1 MIHNI
6 DQHSVPLSAASADYF
21 EHSQKE
27 RDYGLLPAASLASPS
42 KKSQLKT
49 PPHST
54 RRISGLTAINRG
66 ADGGYPPSSTRYMSS
81 KAVRT
86 AKSDEEN
93 PDMANISMLS
103 SGSDFADAYHTNANH
118 RSLVSGLDH
127 HHHGNGSLNI
137 EQHGLLSP
145 EFSSPNLYEH
155 VSSQNSNIFHAAD
168 VNIRVI
174 SDSPILENT
183 SDKENVPGRSD
194 EPLEAPKF
202 TKKRSNNG
210 SNNGNS
216 SNKKSRISKTPEDF
230 VLPQPHEMPEIIFES
245 SAKPPYSYASLIGM
259 ALLRS
264 PERRLTLAEIYQW
277 ISDNFKY
284 YKKGE
289 VGWQNSIRHNL
300 SLNKAFEKTEK
311 SKEKKGHFWQ
321 IVSGYEH
328 IYCNIKESKRS
339 GATTSA
345 AATAA
350 TKPANATA
358 QDPPTTPK
366 SAERDDRKVTTHA
379 HHNFNNTETPK
390 FSELRHGYGHG
401 LEQGHGQA
409 QGEIQGQALG
419 QIPNSNINYT
429 HNKALSYAQSRG
441 HSRNPS
447 NNLGSIPELNV
458 HYSSFNP
465 SLNASPINMH
475 YDMSPDI
482 GITLDST
489 SLDFT
494 SSFSC
499 RSNFE
504 LSPIRP
510 VDSGPILVPITP
522 NKSNQNIQL
531 PSITKQLQTLQPLI
545 PQSQPQLHSQPLPSQ
560 PHSSQVQNK
569 LFTELQNQP
578 PTNSLI
584 PAKFKTPLKLTS
596 TPLPNSNS
604 SVARKLWASPSYLD
618 DFYSSPGF
626 FNKDNS
632 SVFNFSKQQV
642 QPTHFSLPSNV
653 YGSPLSSSKRRLINK
668 ANSNITNGY
677 STNEIFGI
685 DICTIHSNDDETDS

>member
-1 MIHNI
+1 MYNI
-6 DQHSVPLSAASADYF
+6 DQHSLPLPAADYF
-21 EHSQKE
+21 ENPQKDK
-27 RDYGLLPAASLASPS
+27 DYGLLPAASLASPS

-54 RRISGLTAINRG
+54 RRISGLTAINGRTE
-66 ADGGYPPSSTRYMSS
+66 DTRNQSS
-81 KAVRT
+81 KTVRT
-86 AKSDEEN
+86 AKGNDES
-93 PDMANISMLS
+93 PDIASISMLS
-103 SGSDFADAYHTNANH
+103 SGSDIADAYNSNMNHCSLAN
-118 RSLVSGLDH
+118 GLNH
-127 HHHGNGSLNI
+127 HHPGNGSISI

-155 VSSQNSNIFHAAD
+155 ASSQNSNVFHTAN

-194 EPLEAPKF
+194 QPLEAPKF

-210 SNNGNS
+210 ANNANS
-216 SNKKSRISKTPEDF
+216 SNKKSRIFKTPEDF
-230 VLPQPHEMPEIIFES
+230 VLPEPHQMPEIIFES
-245 SAKPPYSYASLIGM
+245 NAKPPYSYASLIGM

-339 GATTSA
+339 GTTTSA

-350 TKPANATA
+350 TKSANAMA
-358 QDPPTTPK
+358 QQPPTTPK
-366 SAERDDRKVTTHA
+366 SADRDDRKDGTQSH
-379 HHNFNNTETPK
+379 
-390 FSELRHGYGHG
+390 ELRHGYGHG
-401 LEQGHGQA
+401 QGQVQGHS
-409 QGEIQGQALG
+409 LS
-419 QIPNSNINYT
+419 QIANSSTNYT
-429 HNKALSYAQSRG
+429 HNKGLSYPQSRG

-465 SLNASPINMH
+465 SLNASPINLQ

-482 GITLDST
+482 GIALDST

-545 PQSQPQLHSQPLPSQ
+545 SQSQPQSQTQPQPQSQPQSQSQLQSQPLSLQ
-560 PHSSQVQNK
+560 PQSSHMQNK

-578 PTNSLI
+578 LV

-604 SVARKLWASPSYLD
+604 SIARKLWASPSYLD
-618 DFYSSPGF
+618 DFYNSPSF
-626 FNKDNS
+626 SNKDNS
-632 SVFNFSKQQV
+632 SVFSLSKQQI
-642 QPTHFSLPSNV
+642 QPMHFSLPSNI